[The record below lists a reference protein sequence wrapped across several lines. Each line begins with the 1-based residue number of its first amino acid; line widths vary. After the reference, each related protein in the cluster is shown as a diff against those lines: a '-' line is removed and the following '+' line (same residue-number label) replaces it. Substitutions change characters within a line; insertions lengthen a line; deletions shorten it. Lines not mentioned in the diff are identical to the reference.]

1 MEEEEKSSGSRSSW
15 DKPEGRI
22 KRCAKLR
29 LLKTNEPLFIPFTQ
43 EPAPMTEDR
52 LEEHAGV
59 LLRLGT
65 DAMGSQ
71 LRARMMSA
79 SLLSDME
86 SFKVIMVAEITFTS
100 TPYTVVSCDSN
111 LIGSFWAFKL
121 RMFKLGREA
130 IYTIEINVEKI
141 IYSNP
146 PNPFFIYFSFFFNI
160 FMGVCGQIT
169 QILSNINILSTRY
182 CQHT

>member
-1 MEEEEKSSGSRSSW
+1 MKNITGNISLNLFAFGHHSVMEDDHWKVSRCLFFYLGNEDADDEDEFYECDEDMEEEEKSSGSRSSW
-15 DKPEGRI
+15 DKPDGRI
-22 KRCAKLR
+22 KRCGKLR
-29 LLKTNEPLFIPFTQ
+29 LLKSNDQLYIPFTQ

-86 SFKVIMVAEITFTS
+86 SFKVA
-100 TPYTVVSCDSN
+100 YSC
-111 LIGSFWAFKL
+111 
-121 RMFKLGREA
+121 
-130 IYTIEINVEKI
+130 
-141 IYSNP
+141 
-146 PNPFFIYFSFFFNI
+146 
-160 FMGVCGQIT
+160 Q
-169 QILSNINILSTRY
+169 
-182 CQHT
+182 

>member
-22 KRCAKLR
+22 KRCGKLR
-29 LLKTNEPLFIPFTQ
+29 LLKTNDQLYIPFTQ

-86 SFKVIMVAEITFTS
+86 SFKVVNSDED
-100 TPYTVVSCDSN
+100 V
-111 LIGSFWAFKL
+111 LIA
-121 RMFKLGREA
+121 LGGLIQPLPFCTAWRRECRFD
-130 IYTIEINVEKI
+130 V
-141 IYSNP
+141 
-146 PNPFFIYFSFFFNI
+146 
-160 FMGVCGQIT
+160 
-169 QILSNINILSTRY
+169 R
-182 CQHT
+182 

>member
-22 KRCAKLR
+22 KRCGKLR
-29 LLKTNEPLFIPFTQ
+29 LLKTNDPLYIPFTQ

-86 SFKVIMVAEITFTS
+86 SFKVVNNDED
-100 TPYTVVSCDSN
+100 V
-111 LIGSFWAFKL
+111 LIA
-121 RMFKLGREA
+121 LGGLIQA
-130 IYTIEINVEKI
+130 L
-141 IYSNP
+141 
-146 PNPFFIYFSFFFNI
+146 PFCRAWRSE
-160 FMGVCGQIT
+160 
-169 QILSNINILSTRY
+169 
-182 CQHT
+182 

>member
-1 MEEEEKSSGSRSSW
+1 MLIFCLGNEDADDEDEFYECDEDMEEEEKSSGSRSSW

-22 KRCAKLR
+22 KRCGKLR
-29 LLKTNEPLFIPFTQ
+29 LLKTNDPLYIPFTQ

-86 SFKVIMVAEITFTS
+86 SFKVQL
-100 TPYTVVSCDSN
+100 P
-111 LIGSFWAFKL
+111 
-121 RMFKLGREA
+121 
-130 IYTIEINVEKI
+130 IE
-141 IYSNP
+141 
-146 PNPFFIYFSFFFNI
+146 
-160 FMGVCGQIT
+160 
-169 QILSNINILSTRY
+169 
-182 CQHT
+182 